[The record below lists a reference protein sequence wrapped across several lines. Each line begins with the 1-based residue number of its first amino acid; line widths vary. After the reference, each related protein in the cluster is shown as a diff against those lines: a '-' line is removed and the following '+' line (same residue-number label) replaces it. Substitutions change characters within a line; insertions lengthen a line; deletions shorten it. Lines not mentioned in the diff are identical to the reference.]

1 MKSREREA
9 YLPGSGNTE
18 DSSNNGSGFGGFP
31 LLMFVPFSL
40 FFSGSWLVRPL
51 FLGLFVPCSCFQS
64 LLFFVFLLSFS
75 VFCVCFSS
83 AFPWFSFCLRYL
95 LCFSFF
101 ACVCPLSLGL
111 FFFFLLSHALS
122 FFACFSVLGSVFGLI
137 FPSLFCIFFW
147 VDFCLCSSSVSVF
160 ILCFFFFFLYFRV
173 SLKSSSFSS
182 YPKICIY
189 SARVPSRVRNQVS
202 IKLILF
208 FEV

>member
-1 MKSREREA
+1 MKSGERET
-9 YLPGSGNTE
+9 YLPGSGYNE
-18 DSSNNGSGFGGFP
+18 GSSNNGSGHGGFP

-51 FLGLFVPCSCFQS
+51 FLFPVAP
-64 LLFFVFLLSFS
+64 FFVFLLSFS

-83 AFPWFSFCLRYL
+83 AFPWFSFCSRYL

-137 FPSLFCIFFW
+137 FPSLFCIFLGWFLPLF
-147 VDFCLCSSSVSVF
+147 VL
-160 ILCFFFFFLYFRV
+160 FF
-173 SLKSSSFSS
+173 S
-182 YPKICIY
+182 YLEICIY
-189 SARVPSRVRNQVS
+189 SDRFPLLVRNQVS

-208 FEV
+208 FKVRIWLRIKFESG